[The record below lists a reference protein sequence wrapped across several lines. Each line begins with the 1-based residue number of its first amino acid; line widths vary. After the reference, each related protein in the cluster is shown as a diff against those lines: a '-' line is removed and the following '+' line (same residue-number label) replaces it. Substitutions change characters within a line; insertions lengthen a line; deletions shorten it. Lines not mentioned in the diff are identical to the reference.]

1 MGNPSIPNKARV
13 VIIGG
18 GVIGTATAYQLA
30 KRGWTDVVLLERNTL
45 TSGTTW
51 HAAGLITQA
60 RPTHGMR
67 EIVQR
72 GLKTF
77 KNLEEDTGFST
88 GYVETGTIHL
98 AMTEARMTELR
109 HQELVSISS
118 QIEVQLLNRDQTL
131 ELHPLLNPEG
141 VYGSLFYPYEGRGS
155 ATDTTISLARGASQ
169 RGVQVI
175 EHVTVTDVKTDGR
188 KVTGVVTTS
197 GEIEADYVVNATG
210 MWGREFGEL
219 AGVQVPLQ
227 ALAHYY
233 IVTEGIDNLPRNLPT
248 IKSADD
254 CSYVKD
260 EAGALLV
267 GFFEPN
273 SYVWASKGIPVNEGF
288 VRLPEDWD
296 HLGPYYE
303 RMIERMPILG
313 DAGVRLH
320 FCGPESFTPDGF
332 YHLGPAPKLENYF
345 VAAGFNSTGFLSGP
359 GAGATLADW
368 IIDGRSPID
377 LPETDLARVQP
388 HETNRRFLE
397 KRVLETLDLS
407 YGVHWPFE
415 QRQSARNLRQSP
427 VYEMTSQAGAVYGQL
442 IGWERANWYAKSPEE
457 REYVHSFGK
466 PNWLAAN
473 KREHDAVRNSAGLF
487 DTSSFG
493 KILVQGR
500 DALKVLQRISVRD
513 VDVDH
518 GRVVYTQ
525 WLNKFAGIEAD
536 VTVTRL
542 SETEFMV
549 LSGPVTHLRDTS
561 YLLRQI
567 KTDEFCTV
575 TDVTGSYAML
585 SLMGPKSRE
594 ILQGLTDADLTNEA
608 FNFGDSKEID
618 LGYGFVRATRLTFV
632 GELGFELL
640 VPTDLSR
647 HIYSVLTEAG
657 ENYGMLPAGYYALG
671 SLRLE
676 KAYRSWGHD
685 ISSNDD
691 LISSGLG
698 FGVAWDK
705 PGGFVG
711 LDKLAEIKQAGSNRR
726 LMQLLV
732 QDPDQFL
739 LHDEPIFRNGELVGR
754 CGSTGYGHTLGGAVT
769 LAWISAPGIETDE
782 WFTNGNY
789 EIQVISGRVPAKASL
804 KPLYDPKSDRIKA

>member
-1 MGNPSIPNKARV
+1 MSTQSIPSEARV

-30 KRGWTDVVLLERNTL
+30 KRGWTDVVLLEKNTL

-67 EIVQR
+67 AIVQR
-72 GLKTF
+72 GLTIF
-77 KNLEEDTGFST
+77 KSLEADTGFST

-98 AMTEARMTELR
+98 AMTEARMEELR
-109 HQELVSISS
+109 HQELASISS

-131 ELHPLLNPEG
+131 ELNPLLNPDG
-141 VYGSLFYPYEGRGS
+141 IYGSLFYPHEGRGS

-175 EHVTVTDVKTDGR
+175 ENISA
-188 KVTGVVTTS
+188 TGVLTNGRRVVGVSTTA
-197 GEIEADYVVNATG
+197 GDIKAQYVVNATG

-219 AGVQVPLQ
+219 AGVQIPLQ

-233 IVTEGIDNLPRNLPT
+233 IVTEGIENLPRNLPT

-267 GFFEPN
+267 GFFEPD
-273 SYVWASKGIPVNEGF
+273 SYAWASKGIPENEGF
-288 VRLPEDWD
+288 IRLPEDWD

-303 RMIERMPILG
+303 RMIERMPILA

-320 FCGPESFTPDGF
+320 FCGPESFTPDGI
-332 YHLGPAPKLENYF
+332 YHLGPAPKFDNYF

-368 IIDGRSPID
+368 IVDGYSPID
-377 LPETDLARVQP
+377 MPETDLARVQP

-397 KRVLETLDLS
+397 KRVVETLDMS

-415 QRQSARNLRQSP
+415 QRQSARQLRLSP
-427 VYEMTSQAGAVYGQL
+427 LFEETTAAGAVYGQL
-442 IGWERANWYAKSPEE
+442 LGWERANWYAQTKDEK
-457 REYVHSFGK
+457 EYK
-466 PNWLAAN
+466 YTWDRPNWFNAN
-473 KREHDAVRNSAGLF
+473 KREHDAVRNNVGIF

-493 KILVQGR
+493 KLLVQGK
-500 DALKVLQRISVRD
+500 DALKVLQRLSIRNID
-513 VDVDH
+513 VAE

-525 WLNKFAGIEAD
+525 WLNHFAGIEAD

-542 SETEFMV
+542 SEDKFLV
-549 LSGPVTHLRDTS
+549 LSGPATHLRDINT
-561 YLLRQI
+561 LQREI
-567 KTDEFCTV
+567 KESEFCTV
-575 TDVTGSYAML
+575 TDVTGTMAMI
-585 SLMGPKSRE
+585 SIMGPNSRE
-594 ILQGLTDADLTNEA
+594 FLQALTDASLSNES
-608 FNFGDSKEID
+608 FKFGQSKEID
-618 LGYGFVRATRLTFV
+618 LGYGYVRATRLTYV
-632 GELGFELL
+632 GELGYELL
-640 VPTDLSR
+640 VPIEISR
-647 HIYSVLTEAG
+647 HIYRTLRMAG
-657 ENYGMLPAGYYALG
+657 EEFGVLPAGYYALG

-691 LISSGLG
+691 PIS
-698 FGVAWDK
+698 A
-705 PGGFVG
+705 G
-711 LDKLAEIKQAGSNRR
+711 LDFGIDWNKAEGFIGQGALNRAKQQGSNRR
-726 LMQLLV
+726 LMQFLL
-732 QDPDQFL
+732 QAPNEFL
-739 LHDEPIFRNGELVGR
+739 LHDEPIFRDGKLVGR
-754 CGSTGYGHTLGGAVT
+754 CGSTGYAHTLGGPIT
-769 LAWISAPGIETDE
+769 LAWVEAPGVEVDE
-782 WFTNGNY
+782 WFTSGNY
-789 EIQVISGRVPAKASL
+789 EIQTVSGRQQAKSSL
-804 KPLYDPKSDRIKA
+804 KPMYDPTSERIKA